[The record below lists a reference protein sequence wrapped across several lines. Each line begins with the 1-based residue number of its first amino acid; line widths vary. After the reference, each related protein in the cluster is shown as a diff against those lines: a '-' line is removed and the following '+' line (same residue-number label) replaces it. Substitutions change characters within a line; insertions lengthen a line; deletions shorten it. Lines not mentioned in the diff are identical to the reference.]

1 MRALLDTNILIHRE
15 APAVVRQNI
24 GLFFN
29 WLDRLHYEKCV
40 HPVSTQEIQQ
50 HEDEGIRRSFATKVE
65 SYRLL
70 RTLAPM
76 TPEVQALSDEVDLNE
91 NDRNDSKI
99 LNELY
104 AERVDLLITEDRG
117 IARKA
122 DRLGIGDRVF
132 TIDAFLEKVVAENPE
147 LVDYRVLSVKKSLFG
162 EINRADPFFDSFRAD
177 YPAFNRWF
185 NRKSEESTYVCF
197 DGTDSLVAFLY
208 LKIEDTHEPYPD
220 IFPPFSPKRRLKIG
234 SFKVKLNGFKLG
246 ERFLKIVFDN
256 ALKQRVDEIYV
267 TIFPSSAED
276 ERLIK
281 LLEDFGFI
289 FHGEKRNRYGNES
302 VYVRNMTPRFN
313 STDPRL
319 TFPFVSRSARAFL
332 VPIYPEYHTELFP
345 DSILRTESPAD
356 YVEHYPHRNS
366 IRKVYV
372 SRSTFR
378 DLVSGDT
385 IVFYRTGGYHASVVT
400 TLGVVENVNLMIR
413 SEEHFISLCR
423 KRSVFSD
430 EELRAQWQRRPDSR
444 PFIVEFLYAYSF
456 PRRPNMA
463 GLIEHG
469 VIRDVDSAP
478 RGFERITN
486 DQFQTIIRLSETD
499 PHLIVD

>member
-1 MRALLDTNILIHRE
+1 
-15 APAVVRQNI
+15 
-24 GLFFN
+24 
-29 WLDRLHYEKCV
+29 
-40 HPVSTQEIQQ
+40 
-50 HEDEGIRRSFATKVE
+50 
-65 SYRLL
+65 
-70 RTLAPM
+70 M
-76 TPEVQALSDEVDLNE
+76 TPEVQALSDEVDLDE

-147 LVDYRVLSVKKSLFG
+147 LIEYRVLSVKKSLFG
-162 EINRADPFFDSFRAD
+162 EMNLADSFFDSFRAE
-177 YPAFNRWF
+177 YPDFDRWF
-185 NRKSEESTYVCF
+185 NRKSEEPVYICF
-197 DGTDSLVAFLY
+197 NETGNLVAFLY
-208 LKIEDTHEPYPD
+208 LKIEDAREPYPD
-220 IFPPFSPKRRLKIG
+220 IFPLFSAKRRLKIG
-234 SFKVKLNGFKLG
+234 SFKVLLNGFKLG

-256 ALKQRVDEIYV
+256 ALKQRVEEIYV
-267 TIFPSSAED
+267 TIFPSSGEE

-289 FHGEKRNRYGNES
+289 FHGEKRNPYGNES
-302 VYVRNMTPRFN
+302 VYVRDMTPRYN
-313 STDPRL
+313 GTEPRL
-319 TFPFVSRSARAFL
+319 TFPFMSRSARVFL
-332 VPIYPEYHTELFP
+332 VPIYPQYHTELFP

-356 YVEHYPHRNS
+356 FVEHHSHRNS

-372 SRSTFR
+372 SRSYFR
-378 DLVSGDT
+378 ELVSGDI
-385 IVFYRTGGYHASVVT
+385 IVFYRTGGYYESVVT
-400 TLGVVENVNLMIR
+400 TLGVIENIHLEIG
-413 SEEHFISLCR
+413 SEDHFIRLCR

-430 EELRAQWQRRPDSR
+430 EELRAQWRRCLDSQ

-463 GLIEHG
+463 ALIEHG

-486 DQFQTIIRLSETD
+486 DQFETILRLSESE
-499 PHLIVD
+499 PRLIVD